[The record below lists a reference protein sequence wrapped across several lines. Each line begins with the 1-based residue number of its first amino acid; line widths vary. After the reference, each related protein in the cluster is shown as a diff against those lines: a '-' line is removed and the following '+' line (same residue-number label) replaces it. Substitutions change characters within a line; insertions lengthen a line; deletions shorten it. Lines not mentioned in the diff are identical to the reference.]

1 MLSLLSSMVS
11 ATKSAVSMNGINV
24 ALTGYFGYDAY
35 QEAKRSGSG
44 TVGAMGSAMS
54 SMALPFLLP
63 GGILGYAGFEL
74 ATSAP
79 GLAVDAYRGIRDYR
93 RKLGQEQRHMAFQN
107 ASFQENQQTYT
118 MRQAAMAIAER
129 TRYNRE
135 VAMMGREA
143 KYMMK

>member
-1 MLSLLSSMVS
+1 MSLRSSMIK
-11 ATKSAVSMNGINV
+11 ATKSAISMNGVNV

-44 TVGAMGSAMS
+44 TAGALGSAAT

-63 GGILGYAGFEL
+63 GGMLGYLGFEL

-93 RKLGQEQRHMAFQN
+93 RKLGQEQRHLAFQN
-107 ASFQENQQTYT
+107 ASFQDNQQTFT

-129 TRYNRE
+129 TRYNRDI
-135 VAMMGREA
+135 ALQGHEA
-143 KYMMK
+143 KYMYK